1 MLATAVF
8 PAEVRATDHHPVK
21 PGLGQNIFEPPVPL
35 ANVELVQFDGG
46 EGQMEGDRPFAMT
59 SFLVVRVF
67 ASSAMTTSCAAVLAF
82 WNALAHLEQAKDPQ
96 RARRLQLYSLSPT
109 SK

>member
-46 EGQMEGDRPFAMT
+46 EGQMEGDHRRHDQLPG
-59 SFLVVRVF
+59 
-67 ASSAMTTSCAAVLAF
+67 
-82 WNALAHLEQAKDPQ
+82 
-96 RARRLQLYSLSPT
+96 RARLRKFGNGHFLRGGLGLLERSRALGAG
-109 SK
+109 